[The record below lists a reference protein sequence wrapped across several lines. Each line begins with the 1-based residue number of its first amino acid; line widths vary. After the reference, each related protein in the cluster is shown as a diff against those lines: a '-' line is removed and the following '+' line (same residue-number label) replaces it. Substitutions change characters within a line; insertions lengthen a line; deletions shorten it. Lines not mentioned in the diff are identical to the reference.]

1 MTINRYMRF
10 HYFWTNDKDIMYMS
24 RNILDA
30 LVRES
35 TKTCRFRDNVIGQ
48 EMTREAADWAL
59 RNDHVGPHSLIWR
72 FLNPSR
78 AFWLYGMY
86 YKADK

>member
-10 HYFWTNDKDIMYMS
+10 YYPRVNDEDIMYMT
-24 RNILDA
+24 RDILDT

-35 TKTCRFRDNVIGQ
+35 TKTCRFRDHVTGQ
-48 EMTREAADWAL
+48 EMTREAAYWAL

-72 FLNPSR
+72 FLKPSI
-78 AFWLYGMY
+78 AFFLFR
-86 YKADK
+86 DVL